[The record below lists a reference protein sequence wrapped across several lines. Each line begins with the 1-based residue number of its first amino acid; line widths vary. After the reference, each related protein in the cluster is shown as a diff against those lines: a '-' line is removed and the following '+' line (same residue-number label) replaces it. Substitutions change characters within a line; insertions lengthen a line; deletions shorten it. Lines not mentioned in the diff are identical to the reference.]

1 MHTVT
6 ADLLI
11 HYIWV
16 PEVSLIEGQNSL
28 WLCARGLQMGL
39 IWLDKD
45 NQQMLFFRMDAVDAD
60 GPRRVTLLGGCAPRQ
75 TLWILGAPFSGALP
89 CLDRNC
95 LAHQGF
101 LRRV

>member
-60 GPRRVTLLGGCAPRQ
+60 GPRRGHPPRRMCSS
-75 TLWILGAPFSGALP
+75 TDTVDSGSTFLWSIALS
-89 CLDRNC
+89 
-95 LAHQGF
+95 
-101 LRRV
+101 